1 MAGHSKWANIKHR
14 KARQDASRG
23 KIWTKVIREIT
34 VAAKD
39 GPDPADNP
47 RLRLAL
53 EKANS
58 ANMPKDTIKRAIE
71 KGSGTGETGV
81 LEEIT
86 FEGYGPGGVAI
97 LVETMTDNRNRTVS
111 DVRHAFSKYGG
122 NLGTDGS
129 VSYLFKKLG
138 IVQVDKNFT
147 EEELMEIVIDIG
159 ADDLS
164 EEGDF
169 FEIITDSNSFNDVVD
184 AIKEKKIKYNNAEL
198 TLRAETLVKLDNEMS
213 EKVLNIMEFMDDLDD
228 VQEVHTNKG
237 AAFERQIAKALIED
251 LNLKNPVKRI
261 LEQTRT
267 KELPDLMLGTW
278 CIECKAYG
286 TGAEPRP
293 DWWDQVLTSSNQHN
307 LKPALVYKFN
317 NRPIKVRI
325 LASSL
330 NKDIKNDL
338 VTVDLLWPDFIQII
352 LELFQEDIE
361 LHEQTYQ
368 V

>member
-1 MAGHSKWANIKHR
+1 
-14 KARQDASRG
+14 
-23 KIWTKVIREIT
+23 
-34 VAAKD
+34 
-39 GPDPADNP
+39 
-47 RLRLAL
+47 
-53 EKANS
+53 
-58 ANMPKDTIKRAIE
+58 MPKDTIKRAIE

-164 EEGDF
+164 EEADF

-184 AIKEKKIKYNNAEL
+184 AIKEKKIKYSNAEL
-198 TLRAETLVKLDNEMS
+198 TLRAETLVKLDKEMS

-228 VQEVHTNKG
+228 VQEVHTN
-237 AAFERQIAKALIED
+237 AEFPDDFEV
-251 LNLKNPVKRI
+251 KN
-261 LEQTRT
+261 
-267 KELPDLMLGTW
+267 
-278 CIECKAYG
+278 
-286 TGAEPRP
+286 
-293 DWWDQVLTSSNQHN
+293 
-307 LKPALVYKFN
+307 
-317 NRPIKVRI
+317 
-325 LASSL
+325 
-330 NKDIKNDL
+330 
-338 VTVDLLWPDFIQII
+338 
-352 LELFQEDIE
+352 
-361 LHEQTYQ
+361 
-368 V
+368 